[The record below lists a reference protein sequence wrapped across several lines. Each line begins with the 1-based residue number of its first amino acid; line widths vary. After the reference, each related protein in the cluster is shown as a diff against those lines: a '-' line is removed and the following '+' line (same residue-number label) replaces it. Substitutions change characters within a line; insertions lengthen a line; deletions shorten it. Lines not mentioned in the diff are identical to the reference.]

1 MNGGESRAI
10 LHRNVPI
17 LEVAEPFLL
26 DILFADA
33 ATALYILA
41 RLSSCTAIVEPKHAD
56 ALLTRLLKLKHLP
69 KVVEV

>member
-26 DILFADA
+26 DILLADA

-41 RLSSCTAIVEPKHAD
+41 RFSSCTAIVEPKYAD
-56 ALLTRLLKLKHLP
+56 ALLTRLLKLKHMP